1 MSRQYRKHYTQGSH
15 TSMRFLFSGGGYQ
28 NKNDFQMRKQFDEQA
43 AKNQVRP
50 EKSSEE
56 THNDRQVFIGL
67 LNGVLIGGALTGVGG
82 YLAKWSVITVCF
94 SVFGGVVVGGL
105 IGAMITRL
113 VLWVN
118 GRKEKKA
125 SPDKN
130 QITVD
135 AKSPGDSRFD
145 NQANVMSEYRKKK

>member
-1 MSRQYRKHYTQGSH
+1 
-15 TSMRFLFSGGGYQ
+15 LFSGGGYQ

-94 SVFGGVVVGGL
+94 AVFGGVVVGGL